1 MSKRGYNKK
10 LECFI
15 LCTIFLIKSLH
26 LNTILI
32 NIEKFA
38 CLKKAVKY
46 FFVPFNMSL
55 YGTCFLYSEAIILS
69 SILMS

>member
-10 LECFI
+10 LECFN

-38 CLKKAVKY
+38 CLKKGVKY
-46 FFVPFNMSL
+46 FL
-55 YGTCFLYSEAIILS
+55 YHLTCHCMVHVFYTVKLS
-69 SILMS
+69 F

>member
-10 LECFI
+10 LECFN

-38 CLKKAVKY
+38 CLKKGVKY
-46 FFVPFNMSL
+46 FFR
-55 YGTCFLYSEAIILS
+55 TI
-69 SILMS
+69 